1 VKKQSSQQR
10 PQGFI
15 LLSAIQAQCKVLA
28 NMRHEQQIILT
39 TPLDLDKLIYHLID
53 IVAGNL
59 GFFGYCQ
66 VVKQSL
72 HRGIWL
78 EQSFRAPPEPAK
90 NRFQYVVVCR

>member
-1 VKKQSSQQR
+1 
-10 PQGFI
+10 
-15 LLSAIQAQCKVLA
+15 
-28 NMRHEQQIILT
+28 MRHEQQIILT
-39 TPLDLDKLIYHLID
+39 TPLGLDKLIYHLID

-78 EQSFRAPPEPAK
+78 EQSFRAPPELKTDFSMLSFVDSGSGSPLLTACAGGK
-90 NRFQYVVVCR
+90 VKAWGEVSSHF